1 MRKTMIAAGAA
12 AVLLAGCAKPGPP
25 PKPQP
30 GSWSM
35 KMELLDAQGP
45 DADKVKGMMSMMTSA
60 MANMSVCIT
69 PEDSAKS
76 DPTTSITKGSGDCT
90 FDKKDISSAGIHIAG
105 VCRKNGVESKV
116 AADGTITATSQDV
129 TITTDT
135 KSPMGNG
142 NLTLKMRMQTQRT
155 GDCKP
160 TDMKSSS
167 GGGTTL

>member
-1 MRKTMIAAGAA
+1 MRKTMIAAAAA

-45 DADKVKGMMSMMTSA
+45 DADKVKAMMGPMFAS

-69 PEDSAKS
+69 PEASAKS
-76 DPTTSITKGSGDCT
+76 DPTKGITQGGDCK
-90 FDKKDISSAGIHIAG
+90 FDKQDISSAGIHVSG
-105 VCRKNGVESKV
+105 TCTKNGATSKV
-116 AADGTITATSQDV
+116 VADGTITATSQDL
-129 TITTDT
+129 TMETETN
-135 KSPMGNG
+135 SPMGNG
-142 NLTLKMRMQTQRT
+142 ALKMKLRVQSQRT

-160 TDMKSSS
+160 GDITPPAGAGVM
-167 GGGTTL
+167 